1 MTTTGIVRRIDSLG
15 RIVIPKEI
23 RKTLKITDGEQ
34 MEMNTTPNGEIL
46 IKKYSPMGNL
56 RSLIINYAEVVSE
69 IVGKEVC
76 MTDTSEALVGKTTL
90 DIESLVKVAK
100 ENLNQF
106 TYVDKTIVPILNEDR
121 DMIGEQ

>member
-1 MTTTGIVRRIDSLG
+1 
-15 RIVIPKEI
+15 
-23 RKTLKITDGEQ
+23 

-121 DMIGEQ
+121 DMIGTMIIDETSAYQKISYKQ